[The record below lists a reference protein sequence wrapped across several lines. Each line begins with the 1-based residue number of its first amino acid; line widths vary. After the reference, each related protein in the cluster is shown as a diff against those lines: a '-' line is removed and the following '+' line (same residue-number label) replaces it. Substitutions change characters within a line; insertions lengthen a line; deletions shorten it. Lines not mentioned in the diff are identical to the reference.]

1 MRNSSDRRVSASG
14 SLFTTPVCPTD
25 VCTRALTPLETPLFT
40 SESVEPRPVYSLGG
54 EVPPEEP
61 PDDDELPPD
70 DDELPPDDDELP
82 PDEDELPPDDE
93 LPPPLPLPLP
103 GPASI
108 PF

>member
-14 SLFTTPVCPTD
+14 SLFTTPVCPTE
-25 VCTRALTPLETPLFT
+25 VCTRALTPLELPLFT
-40 SESVEPRPVYSLGG
+40 SSWPPESVEPRPVYSLGG

-61 PDDDELPPD
+61 PDE
-70 DDELPPDDDELP
+70 DELP

>member
-1 MRNSSDRRVSASG
+1 MRNSSDSRVSASG

-40 SESVEPRPVYSLGG
+40 SSWPPESVEPRPVYSFGG
-54 EVPPEEP
+54 EVPPEE
-61 PDDDELPPD
+61 PPD

>member
-1 MRNSSDRRVSASG
+1 MYTGVDAVRDAAVHVRV
-14 SLFTTPVCPTD
+14 
-25 VCTRALTPLETPLFT
+25 
-40 SESVEPRPVYSLGG
+40 VEPRPVYSLGG